1 MSQAN
6 FRLALDIA
14 AGLAARIA
22 DGLAPVCERIEIAG
36 SIRRRCPTVGDIEVV
51 AIPKFSASLFPD
63 VPGVSLLDLEL
74 IAWLKQGRLLRA
86 NKGETLKRYYIPALA
101 REGHYFKLE
110 INVSDP
116 DRWPVELAIK
126 TGSANFSHRL
136 VTPRNR
142 QIAPGVYGLLPS
154 HCIVRDEWQVWDAQG
169 LIRFADEREFIEWTC
184 GEWVEPERR
193 N

>member
-1 MSQAN
+1 MSQSP

-14 AGLAARIA
+14 ADLAARIA
-22 DGLAPVCERIEIAG
+22 DGLAPVCERIQIAG
-36 SIRRRCPTVGDIEVV
+36 SIRRQRPDVGDIELVV
-51 AIPKFSASLFPD
+51 IPRFSRSLLPD

-74 IAWLKQGRLLRA
+74 NAWLLQGRLLRA
-86 NKGETLKRYYIPALA
+86 NKGETLKQYYIPALA
-101 REGHYFKLE
+101 RDGHYFKLE

-116 DRWPVELAIK
+116 ERWPVELAIH

-142 QIAPGVYGLLPS
+142 LIAPGVYGLLPS
-154 HCIVRDEWQVWDAQG
+154 HCIVKDRWQVWDEAG
-169 LIRFADEREFIEWTC
+169 RLHFADEREFIEWAC

-193 N
+193 D